1 MRIVNCTQ
9 GSPEWLAARAG
20 KVTSCRVADALAF
33 SKRNPK
39 EELDCRRKYKRLLVT
54 ERLGGISFDTGYK
67 SRAMKEGKEAEPM
80 ARAAY
85 ELLEDVMVEPVGFVL
100 HPSIE
105 FAGASPDGLVG
116 DDGLVEIKAPE
127 VFTHVDYLLENKIPD
142 EYIPQ
147 CMWMLAVTGRE
158 WIDFVSYDKS
168 HTLPEDKQ
176 LFVKRLVAEQNVLEE
191 CYNARVRQFLAE
203 VNGLLLQLDALDKVT
218 AQ

>member
-1 MRIVNCTQ
+1 MRIVNCAQ

-20 KVTSCRVADALAF
+20 KVTSCKVADALAF

-39 EELDCRRKYKRLLVT
+39 EELECRAKYKRHLVA
-54 ERLGGISFDTGYK
+54 ERMGGISFDTGYK

-80 ARAAY
+80 GRAAY
-85 ELLEDVMVEPVGFVL
+85 ELLRDVMVEPVGFVL

-127 VFTHVDYLLENKIPD
+127 VVTHVDYLLGNTIPE

-176 LFVKRLVAEQNVLEE
+176 LFVKRLSADPDVLEDF
-191 CYNARVRQFLAE
+191 YNVKVRIFLKE

-218 AQ
+218 AS